1 MGLKE
6 DNQTTYKLNEEV
18 ASYFTIVMENTIKNN
33 NYENLKN
40 NIFQL
45 DIDSEEKAQIINAI
59 NKLNKTKSLKEQ
71 KELTKKIENF
81 KKKYKL

>member
-81 KKKYKL
+81 KKIYKL